1 MVLERFKAPEE
12 AYSSKLGAALKMERT
27 VLEILEVD
35 VRNAEDARVKE
46 LLGFHLEESRA
57 NVQNLESVFGVLGW
71 EVEEAP
77 CPVAEAFEREGKS
90 KIKKA
95 PPGVVDTVALQGAVE
110 IEHYGIGVYENL
122 IIRARAMDRQ
132 DAVEL
137 LQPNVRA
144 KRTALEKTKALLAD
158 LAAPTGTEAAGQAG

>member
-1 MVLERFKAPEE
+1 MFERFNTPEE
-12 AYSSKLGAALKMERT
+12 AYNHKLGAALKMERT
-27 VLEILEVD
+27 ILEILEVN

-57 NVQNLESVFGVLGW
+57 NVQNLESVFGLLGW

-77 CPVAEAFEREGKS
+77 CPVAGAFEKEDKS

-95 PPGVVDTVALQGAVE
+95 RPGVVDTVVLQGVVE

-122 IIRARAMDRQ
+122 IIRAKAMNRRDI
-132 DAVEL
+132 DEL
-137 LQPNVRA
+137 LQRNVRA
-144 KRTALEKTKALLAD
+144 KQVALKKTKALLAD
-158 LAAPTGTEAAGQAG
+158 LTAPAGVSSSTAG